1 MAPPHLSV
9 ALEAHEERAL
19 QELAADMGLERP
31 EVMRRALRLLGIV
44 YGLHASVHGVVR
56 PVADPRAE
64 V

>member
-1 MAPPHLSV
+1 MGSPDLRV
-9 ALEAHEERAL
+9 ALDAHDERAL
-19 QELAADMGLERP
+19 GELAADMGLERP

-56 PVADPRAE
+56 PVTDPRTE